1 MGEPVLSR
9 FRAEIRKVKG
19 MAHFCAVSFSPFCLD
34 EVRLKNL
41 FKNFFEKS
49 IDIFKK
55 SDIIDNVKR
64 ESK

>member
-1 MGEPVLSR
+1 MTDNRNGAKCTV
-9 FRAEIRKVKG
+9 F
-19 MAHFCAVSFSPFCLD
+19 FTFYLD
-34 EVRLKNL
+34 ELRLKNI
-41 FKNFFEKS
+41 FQNFFEKS